1 MIPTD
6 FAKLVQHAETSG
18 KRSLSQIAE
27 QLGIP
32 VPKLIDLTSSEFP
45 SDALAMQ
52 IFKIAKVM
60 PSDNV
65 DWSLFVQTKQN
76 ATAWY
81 KFVSPLVDSL
91 EEASALSD
99 MLRESPGTFMSD
111 LVLMLKDVG
120 LDFKP
125 QPPQSSWRSTENTPT
140 VTSPIKSLLISII
153 RNWHLMVELLDW
165 AFHDLYVE
173 ENQKQVEK
181 AMELYYLLPRL
192 SLAHLDEDLIVGI
205 GIDNNLLAEAIA
217 KAQAEA
223 TELIDRIYEIGK
235 TVKQTI
241 YINYFDLLY
250 VTPEELEYDSP
261 RIKMPFSQQPVLQHL
276 SLAER
281 STLSLLEQLI
291 GTLIGRRPSSGD
303 RKSTNL

>member
-1 MIPTD
+1 MIPSD
-6 FAKLVQHAETSG
+6 FAKLVQHAESIG
-18 KRSLSQIAE
+18 KLSRAQIAE
-27 QLGIP
+27 QLGVP
-32 VPKLIDLTSSEFP
+32 EPKLIDLTTSEFP
-45 SDALAMQ
+45 SDALSKK
-52 IFKIAKVM
+52 IFNVAKVV

-111 LVLMLKDVG
+111 LVLMLRDVG
-120 LDFKP
+120 LDLKP
-125 QPPQSSWRSTENTPT
+125 QPPQSCWRSTENTPT
-140 VTSPIKSLLISII
+140 ITSPIESLLISII
-153 RNWHLMVELLDW
+153 RDWHLMVEWLDW
-165 AFHDLYVE
+165 AFHDLYAE
-173 ENQKQVEK
+173 ENQNQVEK
-181 AMELYYLLPRL
+181 SMELNYLLPRL
-192 SLAHLDEDLIVGI
+192 SLAHLDEDLIVGL

-223 TELIDRIYEIGK
+223 TELLDRIYEFGK

-281 STLSLLEQLI
+281 TTLSLLEQLI
-291 GTLIGRRPSSGD
+291 GTQIGRRPSSGD
-303 RKSTNL
+303 RKSRNL